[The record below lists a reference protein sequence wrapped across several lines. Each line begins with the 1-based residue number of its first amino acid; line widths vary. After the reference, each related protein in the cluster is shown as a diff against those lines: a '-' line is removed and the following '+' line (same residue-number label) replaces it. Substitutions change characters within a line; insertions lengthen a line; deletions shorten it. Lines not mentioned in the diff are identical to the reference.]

1 MKAMKTSV
9 NGINLIKKFEGCKL
23 KAYRCPAGVP
33 TIGYGHTKGVKMGQ
47 VITQEQADQYL
58 REDLE
63 KYEKNVMKYYNKYK
77 WNQNEFDALVS
88 FAYNLGSIDQLTAN
102 GTRSKNVIA
111 DKMIL
116 YNKAAGKVLNGLV
129 KRRKAERNLFLKDNN
144 LEQIAREVIDGKW
157 GNGEARKQKLS
168 AAGYDPKAVQ
178 AEVNRI
184 LAGGGSSALKPITT
198 VAKEVINGKWGN
210 GEARKKKLAAA
221 GYDPAVVQAE
231 VNRLLR

>member
-1 MKAMKTSV
+1 MKTSV

-88 FAYNLGSIDQLTAN
+88 FAYNLGSIDQLTSD
-102 GTRSKNVIA
+102 GTRSKPVIA

-116 YNKAAGKVLNGLV
+116 YNKAEGKVLVGLTR
-129 KRRKAERNLFLKDNN
+129 RRKAERALFLKAAPVTSTTTKN
-144 LEQIAREVIDGKW
+144 VYYPKYT
-157 GNGEARKQKLS
+157 GNGTLLVALRESGCKDTSLSFRRKIAVKNEICKYQSTYLGTKAQNTNMLNLLKQGKL
-168 AAGYDPKAVQ
+168 
-178 AEVNRI
+178 
-184 LAGGGSSALKPITT
+184 LKP
-198 VAKEVINGKWGN
+198 
-210 GEARKKKLAAA
+210 
-221 GYDPAVVQAE
+221 
-231 VNRLLR
+231 